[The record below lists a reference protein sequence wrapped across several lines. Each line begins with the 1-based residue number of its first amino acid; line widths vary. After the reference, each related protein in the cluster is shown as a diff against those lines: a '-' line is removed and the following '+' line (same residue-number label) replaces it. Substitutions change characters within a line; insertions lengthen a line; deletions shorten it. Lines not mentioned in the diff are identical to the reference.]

1 MRAGEPGAADTGV
14 ILNNL
19 TVQRWVQSQEG
30 LNANLETGKL
40 VACLEVLRQHYASQ
54 IREEQDR
61 RYLLPPE
68 ED

>member
-1 MRAGEPGAADTGV
+1 V